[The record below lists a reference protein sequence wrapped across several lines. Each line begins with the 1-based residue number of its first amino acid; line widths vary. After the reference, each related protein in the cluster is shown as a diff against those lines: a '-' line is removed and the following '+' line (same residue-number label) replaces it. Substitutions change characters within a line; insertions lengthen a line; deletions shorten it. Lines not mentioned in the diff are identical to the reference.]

1 MPALNNDFTAPLSFP
16 LSPARLGFFKRI
28 ASCCCQ
34 LGLLRLAADDEDI
47 FPFLPHCVLL
57 TLLCSYPTPSLP
69 FLSISHY
76 LSLCLCLSFLCLLFL
91 LYVELC
97 K

>member
-57 TLLCSYPTPSLP
+57 TLLTPSL
-69 FLSISHY
+69 LH
-76 LSLCLCLSFLCLLFL
+76 LSLSLPVSLFSLLVVF
-91 LYVELC
+91 VVC
-97 K
+97 

>member
-57 TLLCSYPTPSLP
+57 TLLTPAPSLP
-69 FLSISHY
+69 PSLLY
-76 LSLCLCLSFLCLLFL
+76 LSLFLSLPVSLFSLLVVF
-91 LYVELC
+91 VVC
-97 K
+97 